1 MSFRGPAPLPAQRCR
16 GSPELAG
23 SLQVLTGVDA
33 HRCRDRM
40 GISWHFWFLGQ
51 LLPRNRGCD
60 LNVNPQC
67 LWSISHHAGLC
78 RSSVELD
85 IC

>member
-40 GISWHFWFLGQ
+40 GSPGTSGSWGSFCRGIEAVIST
-51 LLPRNRGCD
+51 
-60 LNVNPQC
+60 
-67 LWSISHHAGLC
+67 
-78 RSSVELD
+78 
-85 IC
+85 